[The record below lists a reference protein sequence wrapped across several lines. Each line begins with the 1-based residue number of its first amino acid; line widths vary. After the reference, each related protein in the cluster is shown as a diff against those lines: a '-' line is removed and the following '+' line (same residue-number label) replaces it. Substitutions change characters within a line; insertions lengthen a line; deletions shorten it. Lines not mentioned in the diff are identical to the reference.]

1 MMPHQYI
8 GYNNS
13 YKVATLFASVQH
25 HIKFARPV
33 AMLQHQ
39 LQVCKHQ
46 LQVCNTRCRFAT
58 PVAVGS
64 KTFCHACMWAKIIF
78 VMYLVRKGH
87 FFVEKG
93 HVSAWPRIVI
103 WSNWKIRYVR
113 NVKDFF
119 LCVIS
124 TPILLLTKK
133 QFWYFG
139 HSFKGSLNELY
150 VAKKVLKIGYIL
162 NNYQDCWLD

>member
-1 MMPHQYI
+1 MQLCNTI
-8 GYNNS
+8 C
-13 YKVATLFASVQH
+13 
-25 HIKFARPV
+25 KFARPV
-33 AMLQHQ
+33 AILRHQ

-93 HVSAWPRIVI
+93 HVSAWPRIFI

-113 NVKDFF
+113 YVKDFF
-119 LCVIS
+119 WCDKHTYFVTYQKTILVLW
-124 TPILLLTKK
+124 TP
-133 QFWYFG
+133 
-139 HSFKGSLNELY
+139 FKGSLNELY
-150 VAKKVLKIGYIL
+150 EGKKVLKIGYIL
-162 NNYQDCWLD
+162 NNYQDCRWD